1 MKKIKLLGFA
11 VCALTLAGAVGCGS
25 QSEVPDVPGGNTG
38 DDTQTGFKESY
49 GEVGTP
55 INIWASDQEC
65 DVIRDVVDTYNK
77 QQTSDA
83 NKFKVTLKEV
93 SEAEAGTT

>member
-38 DDTQTGFKESY
+38 DDTQTGFTESY
-49 GEVGTP
+49 GEVSTP
-55 INIWASDQEC
+55 ITFGIIGIFCLWSSSNNPFFS
-65 DVIRDVVDTYNK
+65 N
-77 QQTSDA
+77 SSF
-83 NKFKVTLKEV
+83 NF
-93 SEAEAGTT
+93 